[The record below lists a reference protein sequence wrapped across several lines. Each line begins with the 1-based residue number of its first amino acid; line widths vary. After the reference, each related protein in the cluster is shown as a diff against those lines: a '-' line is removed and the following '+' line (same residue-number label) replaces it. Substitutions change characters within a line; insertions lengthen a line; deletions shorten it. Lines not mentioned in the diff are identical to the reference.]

1 MRIYSNG
8 DGSLG
13 GEGRRRGSNDGESGG
28 VGRKFSEAALW
39 LLRTERS
46 SAKEHVEGQSR
57 SP

>member
-1 MRIYSNG
+1 MGR
-8 DGSLG
+8 G
-13 GEGRRRGSNDGESGG
+13 GGGGNDGESSG